1 MSTYNSSQ
9 EKLHQEVQMP
19 EASYHDPHQQYH
31 YGSTDDAASA
41 VGAAATTSRNSGA
54 HGDYYSEK
62 AELDEP
68 GFDEYP
74 EHDYDD
80 ALDGKKK
87 KRFYRNRRFWYVC
100 GGVTLLGVAI
110 FVPLLLLVILPKIAQ
125 SIINHS
131 TMSLYQLNMT
141 DATEAGMRVS
151 MSGGIGNA
159 GAFSATI
166 EFPEPIVVSWK
177 DKTLGS
183 MTMSSVKAA
192 GGKAT
197 IADSTYFSISDVDAF
212 SEFSKEMLNIKEF
225 TWVLNSKVTI
235 KALGQTIKNL
245 NLNKELTMLGMNGF
259 DQIRIDSFDLPG
271 DAPGGDGALVRLVTS
286 MHNPSPVGMTLG
298 TVVLDMFYDGVYL
311 GQVSANNSVLV
322 GNSASPLILEGTLFR
337 KTNQTELDKISTLMS
352 NYLGGKVSITSAK
365 GVSVKP
371 DGVNPVSWLSN
382 GLTAMTLTVPLQS
395 TTPINLIENIN
406 IADMGMVFDTASPY
420 NPLANSNRVS
430 ASFKLPWNITVQMQ
444 NVSNTMSIGYRGK
457 TLADIAE
464 PIWSPAS
471 SDLNKGIIS
480 FSLPPSRLAVKD
492 DAHEEFG
499 QFVADLTVKTE
510 ETFTVSGNASAISN
524 TPVGVIKLSGV
535 PFKSDVT
542 MKGLD
547 FNSVNAAVSGVD
559 VVAGN
564 ADYIT
569 MNQQVNLPNPSSL
582 SVTGGKV
589 TLTVYDAPSN
599 AYLGELVIP
608 NLKVGPGSNP
618 TQTQFLFHPKDTGV
632 RDRFLTEY
640 LKGTNFPL
648 KVVGTEAS
656 TDVVELKKA
665 FSLVS
670 IGSTAPGLNPVQK
683 LITSGSATAT
693 LGTLLGNRQSTT
705 TINMINP
712 LNTPIYVAGQTTQV
726 NWNGKFF
733 GEIKDSQGFTVGAK
747 GSAKSPTFIIQ
758 SPSGAEFGSM
768 LTFQFMPAYPTI
780 AFGGADV
787 PYDLDIMLNVRV
799 GGPNGYPAN
808 IHYTQR
814 VIINTK
820 LGL

>member
-9 EKLHQEVQMP
+9 EKLYHEVQMP
-19 EASYHDPHQQYH
+19 EASYQQQQYSQSH
-31 YGSTDDAASA
+31 YGDDE
-41 VGAAATTSRNSGA
+41 GAATSAAAGGSA

-62 AELDEP
+62 READEP
-68 GFDEYP
+68 DFDEYP
-74 EHDYDD
+74 EHEYDE
-80 ALDGKKK
+80 ALHDDKK
-87 KRFYRNRRFWYVC
+87 KRFYRKRRFWYIC
-100 GGVTLLGVAI
+100 GGVTVVSIVI

-141 DATEAGMRVS
+141 EPTETGMKVS

-159 GAFSATI
+159 GIFSATI

-177 DKTLGS
+177 DKRLGS
-183 MTMSSVKAA
+183 MTMSSVSAS

-197 IADSTYFSISDVDAF
+197 ILDSTYFSISDVNAF
-212 SEFSKEMLNIKEF
+212 SEFSKDMLNIKEF
-225 TWVLNSKVTI
+225 TWVLNSKVTV

-245 NLNKELTMLGMNGF
+245 DLKKDLTMLGMNGF
-259 DQIRIDSFDLPG
+259 DQVRIDSFDLPG
-271 DAPGGDGALVRLVTS
+271 DAPGGEGARVRLVTS
-286 MHNPSPVGMTLG
+286 MHNPSPIGMTLG
-298 TVVLDMFYDGVYL
+298 TIVLDMYYDGVSL
-311 GQVSANNSVLV
+311 GQVSANNAVLV
-322 GNSASPLILEGTLFR
+322 GQSASPLVLEGILNR
-337 KTNQTELDKISTLMS
+337 KTNQTELDIISTLMS
-352 NYLGGKVSITSAK
+352 NYLGGRVSITSAK

-395 TTPINLIENIN
+395 ATPLNLIQDIS
-406 IADMGMVFDTASPY
+406 IADMGMVFDTANPY
-420 NPLANSNRVS
+420 APLANSNLVT
-430 ASFKLPWNITVQMQ
+430 AKFQLPWNITVQMQ

-464 PIWSPAS
+464 PVWAPAS
-471 SDLNKGIIS
+471 SDLAKGLIS
-480 FSLPPSRLAVKD
+480 FSLPASRLAVKP
-492 DAHEEFG
+492 DAHEEFN
-499 QFVADLTVKTE
+499 QFVADLTVQVK
-510 ETFTVSGNASAISN
+510 ETFTISGNASAISN

-535 PFKSDVT
+535 PFKSEVT

-547 FNSVNAAVSGVD
+547 FNSVNAAVSSVD

-564 ADYIT
+564 AQYIT

-589 TLTVYDAPSN
+589 SLTVYDAPTN

-608 NLKVGPGSNP
+608 NLKVGPGPNP
-618 TQTQFLFHPKDTGV
+618 TQTQFLFHPKDAAI
-632 RDRFLTEY
+632 RDKFLTEY
-640 LKGTNFPL
+640 LQGTNFPL
-648 KVVGTEAS
+648 KVVGTAAS

-712 LNTPIYVAGQTTQV
+712 LNTPIYVAGQVTQV

-787 PYDLDIMLNVRV
+787 PYDLDIMLSVRV
-799 GGPNGYPAN
+799 GGPDGYPAN